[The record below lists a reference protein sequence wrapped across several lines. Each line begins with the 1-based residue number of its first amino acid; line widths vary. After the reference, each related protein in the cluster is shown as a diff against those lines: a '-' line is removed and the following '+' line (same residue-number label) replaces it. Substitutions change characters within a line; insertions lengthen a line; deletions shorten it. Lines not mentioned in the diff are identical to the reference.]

1 MFNKPII
8 PAADIDA
15 VRRSAFW
22 HLGRRD
28 HSKQELRDKLAR
40 KTTNQQWIDAIIEE
54 FISADYL
61 NEKRFIENFI
71 RFSQHKSYGR
81 KRIIQNLKSK
91 GADAQEV
98 NLAFSKECYNYI
110 KSATKLLQ
118 NRYKQGI
125 YNPYLKQKAMAFLQA
140 KGHDFDD
147 IFKAISEHNQNY
159 AIEDTD
165 PVKDATELLNKKFR
179 DTINDK
185 KSSNKATRFLL
196 SRGYKFDQ
204 IKDAVRHFNEEINQD
219 LNLREE

>member
-1 MFNKPII
+1 MFNKPIK

-28 HSKQELRDKLAR
+28 HSEQELRGKLAR
-40 KTTNQQWIDAIIEE
+40 KTTNQQWIDTVIEE
-54 FISADYL
+54 CFSADYL

-71 RFSQHKSYGR
+71 RFSQNKSYGQ
-81 KRIIQNLKSK
+81 KRIARDLKNK
-91 GADAQEV
+91 GLSTEEV
-98 NLAFSKECYNYI
+98 NLAFSKDHYDYI
-110 KSATKLLQ
+110 KSAAKLLQ
-118 NRYKQGI
+118 SRYKQGI

-147 IFKAISEHNQNY
+147 IFKAVNEHNQNY

-165 PVKDATELLNKKFR
+165 PVNDAVELLNKKFR
-179 DTINDK
+179 ESINNK
-185 KSSNKATRFLL
+185 KSSDKATRFLL

-204 IKDAVRHFNEEINQD
+204 IKDAVKLFNEQINQD
-219 LNLREE
+219 LNSREE